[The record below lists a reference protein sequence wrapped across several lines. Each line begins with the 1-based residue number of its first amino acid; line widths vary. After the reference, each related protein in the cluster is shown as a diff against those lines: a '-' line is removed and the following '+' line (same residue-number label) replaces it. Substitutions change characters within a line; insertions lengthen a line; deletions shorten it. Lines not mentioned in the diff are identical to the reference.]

1 MIIWTLLLYFEYFLD
16 RSVQRRKTIIA
27 LIVALII
34 ALIEAPTHAIRN
46 TERWPQHNTLGT
58 PCPTLFDK
66 RVGSLTSPSNHVTL
80 KIQETW
86 ASMVY
91 SPYPR
96 GLERLTIWRCDYK
109 GSTSWSSSV
118 ISRPWGLIRPR
129 FEPATFR
136 TAVRCSTNWAS
147 RSAANQEIWSCHQ
160 ISGRRILVFRQ
171 LRSLASFEART
182 SSLSSRSSR
191 VLYTAGQFW
200 QMVSA

>member
-1 MIIWTLLLYFEYFLD
+1 MWLSGPFYFTLSIFWTDQSNGERLYSPYC
-16 RSVQRRKTIIA
+16 SPYYSPYWSTN
-27 LIVALII
+27 
-34 ALIEAPTHAIRN
+34 PCN
-46 TERWPQHNTLGT
+46 TEHWTVASAQHTGNSM
-58 PCPTLFDK
+58 PPTLFDK
-66 RVGSLTSPSNHVTL
+66 RVGSLTSPPNHVTL

-96 GLERLTIWRCDYK
+96 RLERLTIWRCDYK
-109 GSTSWSSSV
+109 GSTSSSV

-129 FEPATFR
+129 FEPATFC